1 MIDIVGYAAAIL
13 GTIAWLPQVLKA
25 WKTRETKDLS
35 YGTNFM
41 ILACMLLWGIYGI
54 ALASWPMIVGNMIS
68 IALVTSILIAKY
80 RFD

>member
-1 MIDIVGYAAAIL
+1 MVDMIGYAAAIL

-41 ILACMLLWGIYGI
+41 ILVCMILWFTYGV
-54 ALASWPMIVGNMIS
+54 ALASWPIILGNIIS
-68 IALVTSILIAKY
+68 IVLVTSILIAKY